1 MPTSKPDAA
10 RRYPVL
16 ALAVAVAVLV
26 TTGLVLDVYWLRV
39 LTGVFLFATI
49 AQSINIIAGFT
60 GYPAFGQIVFF
71 GLGAYAVAIA
81 SVRLGAPLIAGG
93 LLAVAAGVLFA
104 VACGAPLFRLR
115 GHYFAIGTLGL
126 NEATKAIA
134 ANWTSLTGGG
144 AGMSLPLSAGSAAA
158 QGRVFYFAFLLL
170 MLAATA
176 AVWGLGRSRFGY
188 ACRAIRADEDGAEA
202 TGIDPLLTKTGAWA
216 ISAAFAALAG
226 GLYAAWQSYVDP
238 PTVFDMDIAVKGFV
252 IFLLGGPGT
261 VFGPVLAAAALEL
274 ASALVWGNLLTMHL
288 GVMGILIM
296 LTVLYLPQG
305 FPGLA
310 ARCRRH
316 VVAAPVSV
324 P

>member
-1 MPTSKPDAA
+1 
-10 RRYPVL
+10 VL
-16 ALAVAVAVLV
+16 AALAAV
-26 TTGLVLDVYWLRV
+26 GLVLDVYWLRV
-39 LTGVFLFATI
+39 LTGIFLFATI

-60 GYPAFGQIVFF
+60 GYPAFGQVVFF

-81 SVRLGAPLIAGG
+81 TVRLGVPLVAGG
-93 LLAVAAGVLFA
+93 PLAIVIGMLFA

-126 NEATKAIA
+126 NEATKAVA
-134 ANWTSLTGGG
+134 ANWTALTGGG
-144 AGMSLPLSAGSAAA
+144 AGASLPLSAGSAAA
-158 QGRVFYFAFLLL
+158 HGRLFYFAFLLL

-176 AVWGLGRSRFGY
+176 AVWRLDRSRFGY

-202 TGIDPLLTKTGAWA
+202 TGINPLFYKTGAWA
-216 ISAAFAALAG
+216 ISAGFAALAG
-226 GLYAAWQSYVDP
+226 GLYAAWQSYIDP

-261 VFGPVLAAAALEL
+261 VLGPIVAAAALEL
-274 ASALVWGNLLTMHL
+274 ISTLVWGNLLTVHL

-305 FPGLA
+305 FPGLIARRRA
-310 ARCRRH
+310 AT
-316 VVAAPVSV
+316 AAPAR
-324 P
+324 